1 MTAPELLAEVEARG
15 GSVAVALDATGAAML
30 KVTPRGIVPDLLPD
44 LARFKP
50 ALLELL
56 ADDDIARQRVRPEL
70 ARRMDADFDDYD
82 DVIALGRLLLKL
94 DAGEEIE

>member
-1 MTAPELLAEVEARG
+1 MNAPEFSPALLLAELNRRG
-15 GSVAVALDATGAAML
+15 VQLTATGDRLRYDAPAG
-30 KVTPRGIVPDLLPD
+30 TIGDLLPD

-56 ADDDIARQRVRPEL
+56 ITPDDVARARVLPALAQRMDDDDILQ
-70 ARRMDADFDDYD
+70 
-82 DVIALGRLLLKL
+82 LGRLLLKL